1 MYGMVPNMPLVN
13 KVGEQ
18 KFEVKMNEDETPQK
32 LPQSVKQKRLKSKVQ
47 IIGKEL
53 HCKQQY

>member
-18 KFEVKMNEDETPQK
+18 KFEVKMNEDETP
-32 LPQSVKQKRLKSKVQ
+32 
-47 IIGKEL
+47 
-53 HCKQQY
+53 